1 MSKTLKSFQKD
12 RLSDIGKF
20 HKKATAPNA
29 SAFKKRTCIVAGPT
43 GSGKTVIISAAIEKF
58 FENAFVLVLSP
69 GAGNLDDQTRDVLRS
84 ELMPHGFDV
93 DSLNLTDLK
102 HRPRAK
108 CVRTVNWQ
116 SVASFEKAT
125 GNYANVLTRF
135 GGERENLFTFLAKN
149 GAPVIIIIDEAHHGK
164 GSSAKSIPLFL
175 DNVTQAL
182 GYTPMVFEFSATPV
196 VPSAVETVLAS
207 TADDADA
214 PRLTIVQSG
223 SELYGY
229 TSTTYDEAVSAQLL
243 RRRTLLNDGVKE
255 VVAKWTEEEAQT
267 KASRRF
273 IVERALVKQR
283 ELRDLYAKKGVS
295 VWPLIGIQLPN
306 SAEGNE
312 VQKDILDYLAH
323 LPQHIEGET
332 AILEGDGLVKYLQN
346 DKTAGL
352 DGIESLDSQVRV
364 LLYKTAVATG
374 WNCPRAQILVGFRTL
389 NSAQFSIQNRGRFL
403 RTLEGKHYEPGG
415 ASPLDWAYIYADV
428 ATMGGLT
435 GNPSDSDHE
444 DVRLMGGVA
453 RRDEW
458 DSFGLPIGGLE
469 RTGQDTVDSNVIKA
483 RLEHF
488 YPVFAA
494 KFDEDYADL
503 TVPES
508 ATIAIG
514 SAENAGDDITIV
526 DEAKVRRE
534 VDDDALQKQIERYI
548 TEDFYAGGVH
558 YPARNYERNARV
570 AEHTMKHVMSI
581 LSKKDVLVQAQLD
594 QGYDAFE
601 TFIIPKVMATPR
613 VTTAE
618 DGTQTTVYDF
628 NAPGAVGLREW
639 VHAVFTSD
647 DAPAPKTRV
656 MRGEVV
662 TIDAK
667 KPVEPTPVAEGA
679 SRDHWATK
687 FTGSH
692 KAPVAVL
699 GTVEKDGA
707 NYITGPRAAASL
719 YQTAGGKALPVGGKL
734 KKTERAFEEFLLG
747 LKSLGAVKD
756 IWFAKNPTT
765 SDSFQ
770 LPVEWEVNGVKRV
783 TRFFPDY
790 FGVITFD
797 DGTEEG
803 VKKPF
808 IFEVKSKAPEG
819 QDGKKVGVT
828 KAKAEYL
835 ARYAGKTGAIAA
847 VVYPTD
853 AAMTRWSVFRAS
865 ESNRVPVSDYVTA
878 SASTRMPKL
887 VHYSFGAKTHD
898 KAPNEYA
905 WMLEAVQL

>member
-12 RLSDIGKF
+12 RLSDIGEF
-20 HKKATAPNA
+20 HKKASSPEA

-43 GSGKTVIISAAIEKF
+43 GSGKTVIISAAIKKF

-84 ELMPHGFDV
+84 ELMPYGFDV
-93 DSLNLTDLK
+93 NDLRLTDLK

-149 GAPVIIIIDEAHHGK
+149 GAPVIIVIDEAHHGK

-175 DNVTQAL
+175 SSVTEAL

-196 VPSAVETVLAS
+196 IPKGMEAVLSSRAE
-207 TADDADA
+207 DGD
-214 PRLTIVQSG
+214 RLTIVQSG
-223 SELYGY
+223 DELYGY
-229 TSTTYDEAVSAQLL
+229 TNTTYDEAVDAQLL

-255 VVAKWTEEEAQT
+255 VVAKWTDEEAQT

-273 IVERALVKQR
+273 IVERALIKQR
-283 ELRDLYAKKGVS
+283 ELRDLYAKRGVS
-295 VWPLIGIQLPN
+295 VWPLVGIQLPN
-306 SAEGNE
+306 SIEGNE
-312 VQKDILDYLAH
+312 VQKDIIDYLAH

-332 AILEGDGLVKYLQN
+332 AITEGVGLVKYLQN
-346 DKTAGL
+346 DKSASL

-374 WNCPRAQILVGFRTL
+374 WNCPRAQILVGFRKL

-403 RTLEGKHYEPGG
+403 RTLEGKHYEAGG

-428 ATMGGLT
+428 ATMGGVT
-435 GNPSDSDHE
+435 GDPNDSDRE
-444 DVRLMGGVA
+444 DIRLMA
-453 RRDEW
+453 DAQRRGEW
-458 DSFGLPIGGLE
+458 DAFGLPIGGLE
-469 RTGQDTVDSNVIKA
+469 RTGQDTVDPAVIKA

-488 YPVFAA
+488 YPVFAS

-514 SAENAGDDITIV
+514 AAENAGDDITV
-526 DEAKVRRE
+526 TDHAKVRSE
-534 VDDDALQKQIERYI
+534 VDDATLQKQIEGYI

-558 YPARNYERNARV
+558 FPARNYERNARV

-581 LSKKDVLVQAQLD
+581 LKTKDALVQAQLD
-594 QGYDAFE
+594 QRYDAFE

-613 VTTAE
+613 LTTAA
-618 DGTQTTVYDF
+618 DGTQTMVYDF
-628 NAPGAVGLREW
+628 NAPGAVGLRDW

-647 DAPAPKTRV
+647 DAPEPKTRV

-679 SRDHWATK
+679 SRDHWSVK

-692 KAPVAVL
+692 VALPAIL
-699 GTVEKDGA
+699 GTIVKGGQ

-719 YQTAGGKALPVGGKL
+719 YQTPDGKALPVGGAL
-734 KKTERAFEEFLLG
+734 KDTEKAFEGYLLG

-756 IWFAKNPTT
+756 IWFAKNQTT

-770 LPVEWEVNGVKRV
+770 LPVEWEVDGVKRV

-803 VKKPF
+803 LKKPF
-808 IFEVKSKAPEG
+808 VFEVKSKAPEG

-828 KAKAEYL
+828 KAKSEYL

-853 AAMTRWSVFRAS
+853 AGMTRWSVFRAA
-865 ESNRVPVSDYVTA
+865 ESGRVPVSDYVTA
-878 SASTRMPKL
+878 SAGTPVPQL
-887 VHYSFGAKTHD
+887 PHYPFGVKAYD
-898 KAPNEYA
+898 KAPA
-905 WMLEAVQL
+905 DLSWMLEPIQL